1 MDEELIEIDIA
12 AQLALH
18 AILLEQ
24 LFSTTMLGT
33 SNPAEKWRAMGEDI
47 IRACQFTAA
56 APDDMSEQLIV
67 QERVCHHA
75 KIFCERVMKR
85 VENP

>member
-1 MDEELIEIDIA
+1 MDEELTEIDIA

-24 LFSTTMLGT
+24 LFSTAMLGT
-33 SNPAEKWRAMGEDI
+33 SNPAEQWRAMSEDI

-56 APDDMSEQLIV
+56 PPDDMSEQLIV
-67 QERVCHHA
+67 QERICHHA
-75 KIFCERVMKR
+75 RIFCDRVMEHVKKA
-85 VENP
+85 